1 MDHNYALGHTRKG
14 IIFGSILLG
23 LCFGV
28 FVSSPLAT
36 IIKHFLFPELSLEII
51 IGLNSVLIAVFIGFS
66 FKIIKWYWDWADRV
80 MAKLFGANESKQEK

>member
-1 MDHNYALGHTRKG
+1 MKRKYTFGYTRKG
-14 IIFGSILLG
+14 IIFGSVLLG

-36 IIKHFLFPELSLEII
+36 IIKHFLLPELSLEII
-51 IGLNSVLIAVFIGFS
+51 AGLNGFLIAVLIALS

-80 MAKLFGANESKQEK
+80 MARLFGSDGGKQEG

>member
-1 MDHNYALGHTRKG
+1 MKHKYTFGHTRKG
-14 IIFGSILLG
+14 IIFGSVLLG

-51 IGLNSVLIAVFIGFS
+51 IGLNSVLIAVLIGFS
-66 FKIIKWYWDWADRV
+66 FRTIKWYWYWADRV
-80 MAKLFGANESKQEK
+80 MAKLFGSNGSK